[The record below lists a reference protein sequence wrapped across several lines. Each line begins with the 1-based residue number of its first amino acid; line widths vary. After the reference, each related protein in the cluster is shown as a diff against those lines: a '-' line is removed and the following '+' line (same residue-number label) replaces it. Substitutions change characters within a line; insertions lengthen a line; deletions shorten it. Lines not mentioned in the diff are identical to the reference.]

1 MAEFYSRSNL
11 PVTIA
16 QPKCE
21 KIVPTYGK
29 EIDKDGKV
37 HIVETGKTNLYEKI
51 QASKEDTLVYN
62 ILDRFNA
69 GDVSVLQKNKGYY
82 GDFTDMPKT
91 LAEAQQSLIT
101 AENYFNSLPLDVRKE
116 FNHSFSEFLSSASA
130 GKLAERHAYFKP
142 PKEVEQAI
150 NQAQNQQNLEQQV
163 QQTVVQTPQVQQTVV
178 QTPQIVTGGSN
189 E

>member
-1 MAEFYSRSNL
+1 MEFFSRINK
-11 PVTIA
+11 PATIA

-51 QASKEDTLVYN
+51 QACKDDTLIYN
-62 ILDRFNA
+62 ILDRFAA
-69 GDVSVLQKNKGYY
+69 GDVSVLQKNQGVYA
-82 GDFTDMPKT
+82 DVTEMPKT

-101 AENYFNSLPLDVRKE
+101 AENFFNALPLDVRAE
-116 FNHSFSEFLSSASA
+116 FNHSFSEFLASASA
-130 GKLAERHAYFKP
+130 GKLAERHSYFKTQ
-142 PKEVEQAI
+142 EQAADLV
-150 NQAQNQQNLEQQV
+150 NQTAAQQPAPAGDI
-163 QQTVVQTPQVQQTVV
+163 QTTIITPQVT
-178 QTPQIVTGGSN
+178 TPTPTGGSN

>member
-1 MAEFYSRSNL
+1 MEYYSRINK

-51 QASKEDTLVYN
+51 QASKEDTLIYN

-69 GDVSVLQKNKGYY
+69 GDISVLQARQGVY
-82 GDFTDMPKT
+82 GDFTDAPKT

-101 AENYFNSLPLDVRKE
+101 AENYFNSLPLDVRAE
-116 FNHSFSEFLSSASA
+116 FNHSFSEFLASASA
-130 GKLAERHAYFKP
+130 GTLSERHNYFKP

-150 NQAQNQQNLEQQV
+150 NQAQNQQNLEQSA
-163 QQTVVQTPQVQQTVV
+163 QTTIQTPQVT
-178 QTPQIVTGGSN
+178 TKTTGGTD